1 MTRAR
6 KTLSLIVLA
15 IAALATLVYANRLL
29 VLQYSLGWL
38 TDIRHPREAYR
49 PVTWMAGPPAADA
62 PPAARP
68 PNIIVIVA
76 DDMGYNDVSTH
87 GGGYAAHGAGTPH
100 IDSIARDGVIFEQGY
115 AGAAVCT
122 ISRGRSRASERL
134 RLRSPIWLRS
144 SNGSRS
150 GSISEGFCQGSES
163 SGIRNPMGESPGT
176 RSNLPTRNGQGP
188 VCQ

>member
-1 MTRAR
+1 MTRTR

-15 IAALATLVYANRLL
+15 IAALAALVYANRLL

-49 PVTWMAGPPAADA
+49 PVAWMAGPPAADA

-100 IDSIARDGVIFEQGY
+100 IGMSCPRCLPRLVSAISSAS
-115 AGAAVCT
+115 AANT
-122 ISRGRSRASERL
+122 ASSKNIS
-134 RLRSPIWLRS
+134 
-144 SNGSRS
+144 
-150 GSISEGFCQGSES
+150 
-163 SGIRNPMGESPGT
+163 
-176 RSNLPTRNGQGP
+176 
-188 VCQ
+188 